1 MSYDDG
7 LEGLEMSEPDLKLT
21 TLSALEAA
29 ALHLGTVARNGGLY
43 ESYRKE
49 EIDHIIRMGLNGS
62 SSLGN
67 WNSAPKTN
75 GQRNGSHDTAC
86 LRNEDS
92 RTPLPFIDM
101 SRWDEERAPRREWA
115 VYDRIPLRQVTL
127 LTGEGAVGKSILLMQ
142 LLVAA
147 SLGREWL
154 DTMPEPGPALYL
166 GAEDDADELHRRIG
180 AIASHYGAK
189 VSQFADLLHLMS
201 FAGEDAVL
209 GVSDRNGRI
218 VPTTL
223 FQQLKEAACDIRPRL
238 IGIDT
243 VSDVFAGEENDRAQ
257 VRQFIGMLRG
267 IAISA
272 GAAVVI
278 VGHPSLTGIKTGTGL
293 SGSTAWH
300 NSVRGR
306 AYFKIAA
313 TEKDETPDPGL
324 RQLEFQKNQY
334 GPLPNSILVRWRDGV
349 FVTESGTGSLEKLA
363 ADQRADEVFITLLKQ
378 LEQQGRSVNDKPS
391 SPTFAPKVFSEQPT
405 ANGMNK
411 KALAGAMQRL
421 FAANKI
427 RICEYGRP
435 SRPNSK
441 LELVNS

>member
-1 MSYDDG
+1 MSLDGWDDIG
-7 LEGLEMSEPDLKLT
+7 WKQ
-21 TLSALEAA
+21 AA
-29 ALHLGTVARNGGLY
+29 IEYRESVWPYSVNG
-43 ESYRKE
+43 
-49 EIDHIIRMGLNGS
+49 NGPA
-62 SSLGN
+62 
-67 WNSAPKTN
+67 APQT
-75 GQRNGSHDTAC
+75 NGSHDSPH
-86 LRNEDS
+86 LREQDS
-92 RTPLPFIDM
+92 RRPLPFIDM
-101 SRWDEERAPRREWA
+101 SRWDDEPAPGREWA

-154 DTMPEPGPALYL
+154 DTMPEHGPALYL

-180 AIASHYGAK
+180 AIANHFGAK
-189 VSQFADLLHLMS
+189 VSEFADLLHLMS

-209 GVSDRNGRI
+209 AISDRNGR
-218 VPTTL
+218 VGPTTL
-223 FQQLKEAACDIRPRL
+223 FHQLKEAACDIRPKL

-267 IAISA
+267 IAIEA

-278 VGHPSLTGIKTGTGL
+278 VGHPSLTGIKTGSGL

-334 GPLPNSILVRWRDGV
+334 GPLANSILVRWLNGV
-349 FVTESGTGSLEKLA
+349 FVPESSGSGSLEKLA
-363 ADQRADEVFITLLKQ
+363 ADQKADELFVTLLKQ

-391 SPTFAPKVFSEQPT
+391 SPTYAPKVFSEPT
-405 ANGMNK
+405 ANGTNK
-411 KALAGAMQRL
+411 KSMAGAMHRL
-421 FAANKI
+421 FAAGRI
-427 RICEYGRP
+427 RVGEYGRP